1 MISVVAFA
9 NALYSAS
16 VLDLDT
22 VAYFLAFQG
31 TRFDLKDIAKPPV
44 DRLSS
49 RLPAQSASLKPLTMR
64 DVVLSILSPSF
75 VVCFTYLK
83 ILLTAAQ

>member
-1 MISVVAFA
+1 MISAVAFA

-22 VAYFLAFQG
+22 VACFLAFQE
-31 TRFDLKDIAKPPV
+31 TRFDSKNIAKPHV

-49 RLPAQSASLKPLTMR
+49 RLPTQSASLKPLTMR
-64 DVVLSILSPSF
+64 DVVLSILSPGF

>member
-1 MISVVAFA
+1 MISAVAFA
-9 NALYSAS
+9 NALYYAS

-22 VAYFLAFQG
+22 IACFLAFQE
-31 TRFDLKDIAKPPV
+31 TRFDPRNIAKPPV

-64 DVVLSILSPSF
+64 DVVLPILSPSF

-83 ILLTAAQ
+83 ILLTAVQ